1 MQSCLR
7 REFGKCCV
15 RDAMSCLKYGYG
27 IVIPPCNPRFDP
39 VLVFDE
45 TDIEC
50 NVWRFVVYILW
61 LKKHPCSFDK
71 YRLVKAERPQSW
83 KKSLVKLATL

>member
-1 MQSCLR
+1 
-7 REFGKCCV
+7 
-15 RDAMSCLKYGYG
+15 MSEERVWEVLCSRCHDLFEKYGNG
-27 IVIPPCNPRFDP
+27 IVIPPCNPHFDP

-45 TDIEC
+45 TDVEC

-61 LKKHPCSFDK
+61 LKKHPCSFHK
-71 YRLVKAERPQSW
+71 YCLVKAERPQSW

>member
-1 MQSCLR
+1 
-7 REFGKCCV
+7 
-15 RDAMSCLKYGYG
+15 MSEERVWEVLCSRCHDLFEKYGNG
-27 IVIPPCNPRFDP
+27 IVIPPLCESPCDP

-45 TDIEC
+45 TDVEC

-61 LKKHPCSFDK
+61 LEKHPYSFNK
-71 YRLVKAERPQSW
+71 YLLVKAERPQSW

>member
-1 MQSCLR
+1 
-7 REFGKCCV
+7 
-15 RDAMSCLKYGYG
+15 MSEERVWEVLCSRCNELFEKYGNG
-27 IVIPPCNPRFDP
+27 IVILPCDPHCDP
-39 VLVFDE
+39 VPIFDE

-61 LKKHPCSFDK
+61 LKKHPYSFDK
-71 YRLVKAERPQSW
+71 YRLVRAERTQSW